1 MDSQSND
8 KIGPQAEAE
17 FNFQCDPNELFG
29 LLTFPDSEGPHP
41 AVVLLTG
48 SDRGGVEDPYYRDHA
63 HKMVQSG
70 FAVLR
75 YDSPGVGRSSGSI
88 VGETLEYRTREAISA
103 VKHLQSRY
111 DIKPDLVGLW
121 GVSQGGWICQMAAA
135 AYDGVAFI
143 IPVSG
148 PAVTVVE
155 QEVHR
160 VEMQSR
166 AEGFTEEE
174 VAKAVLMRRLL
185 ADAVLSEPRYRAIN
199 KDEAG
204 CLGTGPWD
212 DLIEMIYTD
221 EQIDLDEELTRM
233 KAALAATGEKTW
245 AKYLH
250 IEQILP
256 MFESLPPGAWGQVK
270 VSYGAVMEVDPADFL
285 TGVRVPVLVLFG
297 EADTFLPVARCV
309 ALYEKYLG
317 EAGNET
323 VTIKVFQDADHT
335 IKIDGEP
342 APGYYETI
350 TDWLL
355 DL

>member
-1 MDSQSND
+1 MESQSND
-8 KIGPQAEAE
+8 KVGTQAEVE
-17 FNFQCDPNELFG
+17 VNFQCDPNDLFG
-29 LLTFPDSEGPHP
+29 VLTLPDSEGPHP

-63 HKMVQSG
+63 HKMAQSG

-88 VGETLEYRTREAISA
+88 VGETLEYRTKEAIAA
-103 VKHLQSRY
+103 VKSLQSRK
-111 DIKPDLVGLW
+111 DIKPDRVGLW

-166 AEGFTEEE
+166 FAEFTEEE
-174 VAKAVLMRRLL
+174 VTKAVVMRRLL

-204 CLGTGPWD
+204 RLGSGPWD
-212 DLIEMIYTD
+212 DLIEMIYAD
-221 EQIDLDEELTRM
+221 EQVDPDEELARM
-233 KAALAATGEKTW
+233 KAALAVAEEEPW

-285 TGVRVPVLVLFG
+285 SGVRVPVLALFG

-309 ALYEKYLG
+309 TLYEKYLG
-317 EAGNET
+317 EAGNEDF
-323 VTIKVFQDADHT
+323 TIKVFPNADHT

-350 TDWLL
+350 TGWLL
-355 DL
+355 NL